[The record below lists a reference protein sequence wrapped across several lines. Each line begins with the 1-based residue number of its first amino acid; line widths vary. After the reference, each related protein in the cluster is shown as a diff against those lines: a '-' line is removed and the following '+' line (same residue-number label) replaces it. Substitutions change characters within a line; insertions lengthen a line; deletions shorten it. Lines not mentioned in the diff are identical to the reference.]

1 MDSTK
6 NGVLPFEQ
14 YKLPPVGHA
23 ISGAVASILSN
34 LIIYPI
40 DIATTRLQLE
50 QKRTDS
56 DGSSNLDSKRKNGQG
71 GLVAMIRQIYDQG
84 GIEGLYMGLGAD
96 SVATLLSSF
105 IYFYCYTALR
115 NLQEKMNTSMG
126 KQSAALNVYQE
137 LFLGAESALVSR
149 FFTSPVS
156 NITTRLQTNN
166 GKHKQSFMD
175 IAKDIYHEKS
185 ITGFWTGYRASI
197 VLVSNPSI
205 TYFVFEKLKAMYLRA
220 NNKTTLTSLQ
230 IFLFSALAKSVATM
244 ITYPFI
250 FLRANMVGG
259 SSGKTSNNDGIERE
273 SETTEEG
280 QQKQQKSLGML
291 VLLKQ
296 VIEKEGFSG
305 LYKGMKAQI
314 TKGFFNSG
322 ILFMI
327 KDYVATY
334 LTLVFYASY
343 KLKMA
348 RRNGVMN

>member
-1 MDSTK
+1 
-6 NGVLPFEQ
+6 
-14 YKLPPVGHA
+14 
-23 ISGAVASILSN
+23 
-34 LIIYPI
+34 
-40 DIATTRLQLE
+40 
-50 QKRTDS
+50 
-56 DGSSNLDSKRKNGQG
+56 
-71 GLVAMIRQIYDQG
+71 MIRQIYDQG
-84 GIEGLYMGLGAD
+84 GMEGLYMGLGAD

-175 IAKDIYHEKS
+175 IAKDIYREKS

-259 SSGKTSNNDGIERE
+259 SSGKPRNNDDIK
-273 SETTEEG
+273 TTEEDE
-280 QQKQQKSLGML
+280 QKQPKSTGML

-296 VIEKEGFSG
+296 VIEKEGVSG